1 MQEILSK
8 YLNKKGLVEKITR
21 KDEMDFKKE
30 NDIERSEKLSF
41 LSKKWSRVNC
51 PNFCTIN
58 NSFEHA
64 FWYY

>member
-8 YLNKKGLVEKITR
+8 YLNKKGLVEKSTR

-41 LSKKWSRVNC
+41 LSKK
-51 PNFCTIN
+51 
-58 NSFEHA
+58 
-64 FWYY
+64 